1 MPVNE
6 LRFCRV
12 FRFLAEFFHSG
23 NATSLFGLLHAVS
36 DENMKTVF
44 LIQRKEPEN
53 RLKPALP
60 YPVQGPGG
68 GTEEMEHGQI
78 TVRLQGEVTDHGS
91 HSELIGTSISP
102 MVRITNQ
109 RNAAF
114 LEKQD
119 SKEDKI
125 LSMKF
130 NIPHSQP
137 SESMINS

>member
-78 TVRLQGEVTDHGS
+78 TVRFQGEVTDDGS
-91 HSELIGTSISP
+91 NSEFIGAKHQTSSKNHEPAECSLSGKTGFKGRQNFIKKWLIISKKP
-102 MVRITNQ
+102 
-109 RNAAF
+109 
-114 LEKQD
+114 
-119 SKEDKI
+119 
-125 LSMKF
+125 
-130 NIPHSQP
+130 
-137 SESMINS
+137 